1 MPIVPMEQ
9 QAFLLAAGVGK
20 RLGTL
25 TQQTPK
31 CLLPIEGK
39 PLLQIWLELLR
50 EQGVT
55 KVLLNTHWLN
65 QQVEAFTDQW
75 QNRNPVPRITLFH
88 EPVLL
93 GSAGTL
99 LANRSWI
106 TPGKPFL
113 ILYADNLTR
122 APVGCLVAA
131 HLRHGLPF
139 TLGMFRTPYPTQCGI
154 AAIGPDDVVVGFE
167 EKPRHPKSEWAA
179 AGIYAADDRV
189 FDVLPTRLAPG
200 KKLDLGCDVMPRLAG
215 KMKAYYIHDF
225 LMDIGTPEAYNKAV
239 IAWKARSS

>member
-1 MPIVPMEQ
+1 MEQ
-9 QAFLLAAGVGK
+9 QAFLLAAGVG
-20 RLGTL
+20 RRMGTL
-25 TQQTPK
+25 TRQMPK

-50 EQGVT
+50 AQGVT
-55 KVLLNTHWLN
+55 DVLLNTHWLH
-65 QQVEAFTDQW
+65 QQVEAFTARW
-75 QNRNPVPRITLFH
+75 RKHNPVPRITLFH

-113 ILYADNLTR
+113 ILYADNLTS

-139 TLGMFRTPYPTQCGI
+139 TLGVFRAPDPTQCGM
-154 AAIGPDDVVVGFE
+154 AEIGSDDDVVGFE
-167 EKPRHPKSEWAA
+167 EKPGHPKSEWAA
-179 AGIYAADDRV
+179 AGIYAADDRI
-189 FDVLPTRLAPG
+189 FDVFPAHREPG
-200 KKLDLGCDVMPRLAG
+200 KTLDLGFDVIPRLAG
-215 KMKAYYIHDF
+215 KMKAYYIRDF
-225 LMDIGTPEAYNKAV
+225 LMDIGTPQAYHKA
-239 IAWKARSS
+239 ITDWKAQSS